1 MSDKWFHNPD
11 CQVLDEEAFQL
22 PAVNAHCIAGLTVT
36 MCVQDPSFVQ
46 LCTSRWAQLRSSQWS
61 DSSIAAALADVQG
74 SILPAGL
81 RDFTK

>member
-1 MSDKWFHNPD
+1 
-11 CQVLDEEAFQL
+11 
-22 PAVNAHCIAGLTVT
+22 
-36 MCVQDPSFVQ
+36 VQDPSFVQ
-46 LCTSRWAQLRSSQWS
+46 LCASRWTQLRGSQWS